1 MARAAKRVGTSRAC
15 AGFSRDSNAAASAYA
30 ASAYAASAATTTL
43 SPAQPQVH
51 CTTPDATPDAPDI
64 HMSSVWQ

>member
-15 AGFSRDSNAAASAYA
+15 AGFSRDSNAA

>member
-30 ASAYAASAATTTL
+30 ASTATTTL

-51 CTTPDATPDAPDI
+51 CTTPDAPIAVEIYDI
-64 HMSSVWQ
+64 LTRDGSEV

>member
-30 ASAYAASAATTTL
+30 ASTATTTL